1 MLKVIQYMTF
11 MFSIKRYNQ
20 MILKFNQ
27 FIKEEL
33 TISSINDKT
42 LHVLKQNIKD
52 RLTEY
57 KTYLLSNIS
66 VEDDNV
72 IYKDFDQ
79 VEVKTILRELNNEFT
94 TEFIS
99 ELEIENLL
107 NKISDLYKQKDR
119 YIKKNIRETFRQY
132 FKYLNNI
139 KK

>member
-1 MLKVIQYMTF
+1 
-11 MFSIKRYNQ
+11 

-33 TISSINDKT
+33 KISQINDKT

-94 TEFIS
+94 PDFIL
-99 ELEIENLL
+99 ELELENLL

-132 FKYLNNI
+132 FKYLNNV